1 MAMSPYYVQYLLTQ
15 GDLFGRILSFNA
27 DFSAKQRTLRQQD
40 PNAITDS
47 LYRLHPQLARFHE
60 EHNISYYFERPVDR
74 YCLLKND
81 ELDQL
86 IIYLGA
92 CISAQQLARIT
103 VQSELDQVYEA
114 IGRDVYNFALD
125 YGYLIKNFDYEPNL
139 SALKQDCAY
148 LGLCAIK
155 GLSTLFSSQE
165 LGEYFTDKLIA
176 YTKERK
182 LNPSIITS
190 HTHVLSTVDTPATL
204 MKAPAPE
211 LMNTPVQY
219 APIDAHPAR
228 DPAQALSAR
237 TMTSAELNDPV
248 MSAPALTNADLAKR
262 RIELETKRQGKR
274 VNPTP
279 FEHIKGPAFGVI
291 GGNKVVAMSDG
302 VNAYLID
309 SDDDKAHIEATLA
322 QYTPEE
328 LSALTHH
335 QQDLNEPESQ
345 VLKALA
351 AQAAAPQSAT
361 QSATQSA
368 GQNADLK
375 AAAPKAAVTQNEH
388 ADAKNEVVGT
398 EAYAAQDQPDSE
410 QLAAA
415 QLAAASFADYDSDFV
430 DEAPDF
436 ADDDEWVKS
445 HLRADPLQDSAKSEF
460 NDVAIPVNAASASNN
475 TPANA
480 ALASND
486 TPANTALS
494 TNETPANAAPASNE
508 TPANTALASND
519 TPANTALS
527 TNETPANA
535 APASNDAGQADAER
549 APHAELNT
557 TQLDYEHT
565 ALYAGINTKERR
577 AFRAASLRQHEAYQD
592 LVTPPERKRESLEHE
607 TLVTLD
613 FSPNQ
618 VLELS
623 TLILE
628 SQINECWYEY
638 LKP

>member
-237 TMTSAELNDPV
+237 TMSSAELNDPV

-351 AQAAAPQSAT
+351 AQAAAPH
-361 QSATQSA
+361 SATQSA

-375 AAAPKAAVTQNEH
+375 APAPTAAVTQNEH
-388 ADAKNEVVGT
+388 ADAKNEVKNEVVGT

-415 QLAAASFADYDSDFV
+415 QLAAASFADYDSDFI
-430 DEAPDF
+430 DEDPDF

-480 ALASND
+480 AL
-486 TPANTALS
+486 
-494 TNETPANAAPASNE
+494 
-508 TPANTALASND
+508 
-519 TPANTALS
+519 S

-535 APASNDAGQADAER
+535 APASNDAGQAGAER

-557 TQLDYEHT
+557 KQLDYEHT

-592 LVTPPERKRESLEHE
+592 LVTPLERKRESLEHE

>member
-237 TMTSAELNDPV
+237 TMSSAELNDPV

-351 AQAAAPQSAT
+351 AQAAAPQSAP

-375 AAAPKAAVTQNEH
+375 APAPKAAVTQNEH
-388 ADAKNEVVGT
+388 ADAKNEVKNEVVGT

-494 TNETPANAAPASNE
+494 TN
-508 TPANTALASND
+508 D

-535 APASNDAGQADAER
+535 ALSTNETPANAALASNDAGQAGAER

-557 TQLDYEHT
+557 KQLDYEHT

-592 LVTPPERKRESLEHE
+592 LVTPSERKRESLEHE

-628 SQINECWYEY
+628 RQINECWYEY

>member
-27 DFSAKQRTLRQQD
+27 DFTAKQRTLRQQD

-237 TMTSAELNDPV
+237 TMSSAELNDPV

-262 RIELETKRQGKR
+262 RIELETKRHGKS

-309 SDDDKAHIEATLA
+309 SDEDKAHIEATLA

-345 VLKALA
+345 VLKALT
-351 AQAAAPQSAT
+351 AQAAAPESTNQTADAAPAT
-361 QSATQSA
+361 P
-368 GQNADLK
+368 
-375 AAAPKAAVTQNEH
+375 AAADAPVAKA
-388 ADAKNEVVGT
+388 
-398 EAYAAQDQPDSE
+398 QPDD
-410 QLAAA
+410 APA
-415 QLAAASFADYDSDFV
+415 QLAAASMADASLVDYDSDFV
-430 DEAPDF
+430 DEDPDF

-445 HLRADPLQDSAKSEF
+445 HLLADPRQDSDESAF
-460 NDVAIPVNAASASNN
+460 NDGANMAQTSFDA
-475 TPANA
+475 ANA
-480 ALASND
+480 AQASTD
-486 TPANTALS
+486 GANVAQTHANVAQTS
-494 TNETPANAAPASNE
+494 TDAANVAQAHADVAQVSNAS
-508 TPANTALASND
+508 PVASE
-519 TPANTALS
+519 P
-527 TNETPANA
+527 
-535 APASNDAGQADAER
+535 
-549 APHAELNT
+549 APHAELDT
-557 TQLDYEHT
+557 AQLDYEHT

>member
-27 DFSAKQRTLRQQD
+27 DFTAKQRTLRQQD

-237 TMTSAELNDPV
+237 TMSSAELNDPV

-262 RIELETKRQGKR
+262 RIELETKRHGKS

-309 SDDDKAHIEATLA
+309 SDEDKAHIEATLA

-345 VLKALA
+345 VLKALT
-351 AQAAAPQSAT
+351 AQAPAPESTNQAADAAPA
-361 QSATQSA
+361 AP
-368 GQNADLK
+368 
-375 AAAPKAAVTQNEH
+375 AAADAPVAKA
-388 ADAKNEVVGT
+388 
-398 EAYAAQDQPDSE
+398 QPDD
-410 QLAAA
+410 AHA
-415 QLAAASFADYDSDFV
+415 QLAAASMADASLVYFDSDFV
-430 DEAPDF
+430 DEDS
-436 ADDDEWVKS
+436 DE
-445 HLRADPLQDSAKSEF
+445 SAF
-460 NDVAIPVNAASASNN
+460 NDGANMAQTSFDA
-475 TPANA
+475 ANA
-480 ALASND
+480 AQASTD
-486 TPANTALS
+486 GANVAQTHANVAQTS
-494 TNETPANAAPASNE
+494 TDAANVAQAHADVAQVSNAS
-508 TPANTALASND
+508 PVASE
-519 TPANTALS
+519 P
-527 TNETPANA
+527 
-535 APASNDAGQADAER
+535 
-549 APHAELNT
+549 APHAELDT
-557 TQLDYEHT
+557 AQLDYEHT

>member
-27 DFSAKQRTLRQQD
+27 DFTAKQRTLRQQD

-237 TMTSAELNDPV
+237 TMSSAELNDPV

-262 RIELETKRQGKR
+262 RIELETKRHGKS

-309 SDDDKAHIEATLA
+309 SDEDKAHIEATLA

-345 VLKALA
+345 VLKALT
-351 AQAAAPQSAT
+351 AQAPAPESTNQAADAAPA
-361 QSATQSA
+361 AP
-368 GQNADLK
+368 
-375 AAAPKAAVTQNEH
+375 AAADAPVAKA
-388 ADAKNEVVGT
+388 
-398 EAYAAQDQPDSE
+398 QPDD
-410 QLAAA
+410 AHA
-415 QLAAASFADYDSDFV
+415 QLAAASMADASLVDFDSDFV
-430 DEAPDF
+430 DEDPDF
-436 ADDDEWVKS
+436 ADDDEWVRS
-445 HLRADPLQDSAKSEF
+445 HLLADPRQDSDESAF
-460 NDVAIPVNAASASNN
+460 NDVANMAQARTDGANMAQTSFDA
-475 TPANA
+475 ANA
-480 ALASND
+480 AQASTD
-486 TPANTALS
+486 GANVAQTHANVAQTS
-494 TNETPANAAPASNE
+494 TDAANVAQAHADVAQVSNAS
-508 TPANTALASND
+508 PVASE
-519 TPANTALS
+519 P
-527 TNETPANA
+527 
-535 APASNDAGQADAER
+535 
-549 APHAELNT
+549 APHAELDT
-557 TQLDYEHT
+557 AQLDYEHT

>member
-27 DFSAKQRTLRQQD
+27 DFTAKQRTLRQQD

-139 SALKQDCAY
+139 AALKQDCAY

-237 TMTSAELNDPV
+237 TMSSAELNDPV

-262 RIELETKRQGKR
+262 RIELETKRHGKS

-309 SDDDKAHIEATLA
+309 SDEDKAHIEATLA

-351 AQAAAPQSAT
+351 AQAAAPESTNQA
-361 QSATQSA
+361 
-368 GQNADLK
+368 AD
-375 AAAPKAAVTQNEH
+375 AAPAVPTATDAPVAKA
-388 ADAKNEVVGT
+388 
-398 EAYAAQDQPDSE
+398 QPD
-410 QLAAA
+410 AAHA
-415 QLAAASFADYDSDFV
+415 QLAAASMADASLVDFDSDFV
-430 DEAPDF
+430 DEDPDF

-445 HLRADPLQDSAKSEF
+445 HLLADPRQDSDESAF
-460 NDVAIPVNAASASNN
+460 NDGANMDQARTDAAQIHAD
-475 TPANA
+475 A
-480 ALASND
+480 
-486 TPANTALS
+486 ANTAQS
-494 TNETPANAAPASNE
+494 YTNVAQIHDDV
-508 TPANTALASND
+508 ANTAQASTD
-519 TPANTALS
+519 VA
-527 TNETPANA
+527 
-535 APASNDAGQADAER
+535 QIHADAANVAPINTDGAQVSTADPAASEP
-549 APHAELNT
+549 APHSELDT
-557 TQLDYEHT
+557 AQLDYEHT

>member
-139 SALKQDCAY
+139 SAIKQDCAY

-237 TMTSAELNDPV
+237 TMSSAELNDPV

-351 AQAAAPQSAT
+351 AQAAAPQRAT

-368 GQNADLK
+368 GQNAEQNADLK
-375 AAAPKAAVTQNEH
+375 APAPKAAVTQNEH
-388 ADAKNEVVGT
+388 ADAKNEVKNEVVGT

-415 QLAAASFADYDSDFV
+415 QLAAASFADYDSDFI
-430 DEAPDF
+430 DEDPDF

-480 ALASND
+480 APASND
-486 TPANTALS
+486 MPTDATS
-494 TNETPANAAPASNE
+494 
-508 TPANTALASND
+508 
-519 TPANTALS
+519 
-527 TNETPANA
+527 
-535 APASNDAGQADAER
+535 ASNDAGQAGAER

>member
-139 SALKQDCAY
+139 SAIKQDCAY

-237 TMTSAELNDPV
+237 TMSSAELNDPV

-368 GQNADLK
+368 GQNAEQNADLK
-375 AAAPKAAVTQNEH
+375 APAPKAAVTQNEH
-388 ADAKNEVVGT
+388 ADAKNEVKNEVVGT

-415 QLAAASFADYDSDFV
+415 QLAAASFADYDSDFI
-430 DEAPDF
+430 DEDPDF

-480 ALASND
+480 APASND
-486 TPANTALS
+486 MPTDATS
-494 TNETPANAAPASNE
+494 
-508 TPANTALASND
+508 
-519 TPANTALS
+519 
-527 TNETPANA
+527 
-535 APASNDAGQADAER
+535 ASNDAGQAGAER

>member
-27 DFSAKQRTLRQQD
+27 DFTAKQRTLRQQD

-139 SALKQDCAY
+139 AALKQDCAY

-237 TMTSAELNDPV
+237 TMSSAELNDPV

-262 RIELETKRQGKR
+262 RIELETKRHGKS

-309 SDDDKAHIEATLA
+309 SDEDKAHIEATLA

-345 VLKALA
+345 VLKALT
-351 AQAAAPQSAT
+351 AQAAAPESTNQAADAAPAT
-361 QSATQSA
+361 P
-368 GQNADLK
+368 
-375 AAAPKAAVTQNEH
+375 AAADAPVAKA
-388 ADAKNEVVGT
+388 
-398 EAYAAQDQPDSE
+398 QPDD
-410 QLAAA
+410 AHA
-415 QLAAASFADYDSDFV
+415 QLAAASMADASLVDYDSDFV
-430 DEAPDF
+430 DEDPDF

-445 HLRADPLQDSAKSEF
+445 HLLADPRQDSDESAFNDKANVTQASTDSAQVRADAAHTAPARTDAANVAQASTDVTNVAQAST
-460 NDVAIPVNAASASNN
+460 DVAQIHTDV
-475 TPANA
+475 ANA
-480 ALASND
+480 AQASTD
-486 TPANTALS
+486 VA
-494 TNETPANAAPASNE
+494 
-508 TPANTALASND
+508 
-519 TPANTALS
+519 
-527 TNETPANA
+527 
-535 APASNDAGQADAER
+535 QIHADAANVAPINTDVAQVSHANPATSEP
-549 APHAELNT
+549 APHAELDT
-557 TQLDYEHT
+557 AQLDYEHT

>member
-15 GDLFGRILSFNA
+15 GDLFSRILSFNA
-27 DFSAKQRTLRQQD
+27 DFAAKQRTLRQQD
-40 PNAITDS
+40 PSAITDS
-47 LYRLHPQLARFHE
+47 LYRLHPELARFHE

-103 VQSELDQVYEA
+103 VQSELDQVYDT

-139 SALKQDCAY
+139 SALKQDCSY
-148 LGLCAIK
+148 LGLCALK
-155 GLSTLFSSQE
+155 GLTALFSSQE

-182 LNPSIITS
+182 LNPSIITA
-190 HTHVLSTVDTPATL
+190 HTHVLSSVDTPATL

-228 DPAQALSAR
+228 DPAQALSAH
-237 TMTSAELNDPV
+237 TMSSAERNDPV
-248 MSAPALTNADLAKR
+248 MNAPALTNADLAKR
-262 RIELETKRQGKR
+262 RIELESKRQGKP

-309 SDDDKAHIEATLA
+309 SDEDKAHIEATLA
-322 QYTPEE
+322 QYTPQE
-328 LSALTHH
+328 LSALTHR
-335 QQDLNEPESQ
+335 DLNEPESQ

-351 AQAAAPQSAT
+351 AQAATDTTTAHADGLHEPEAQVDDAQPADATQPTDAPQQTDAVQPGTVQLSAA
-361 QSATQSA
+361 QP
-368 GQNADLK
+368 
-375 AAAPKAAVTQNEH
+375 AAAVQ
-388 ADAKNEVVGT
+388 
-398 EAYAAQDQPDSE
+398 QDTTAQPDD
-410 QLAAA
+410 ATA
-415 QLAAASFADYDSDFV
+415 
-430 DEAPDF
+430 
-436 ADDDEWVKS
+436 
-445 HLRADPLQDSAKSEF
+445 
-460 NDVAIPVNAASASNN
+460 
-475 TPANA
+475 
-480 ALASND
+480 
-486 TPANTALS
+486 ANTDTGS
-494 TNETPANAAPASNE
+494 AAPE
-508 TPANTALASND
+508 GTA
-519 TPANTALS
+519 
-527 TNETPANA
+527 
-535 APASNDAGQADAER
+535 
-549 APHAELNT
+549 HAELAT
-557 TQLDYEHT
+557 AQLDYEHT

-577 AFRAASLRQHEAYQD
+577 AFRAASLRQHEAYQE
-592 LVTPPERKRESLEHE
+592 LVTPPERKREALEHE

-628 SQINECWYEY
+628 SQINECWYDY

>member
-219 APIDAHPAR
+219 APIDALPAR

-237 TMTSAELNDPV
+237 TMSSAELNDPV

-494 TNETPANAAPASNE
+494 TNETPANAAPASN
-508 TPANTALASND
+508 
-519 TPANTALS
+519 
-527 TNETPANA
+527 
-535 APASNDAGQADAER
+535 DAGQAGAER

-557 TQLDYEHT
+557 KQLDYEHT